1 MADDHIIKNF
11 TATDIEKYHKGL
23 LSSKERHDLEKA
35 ALDDPFL
42 ADALEGYAVAG
53 VNADADIADLKRRL
67 GKRTEQTKVIPI
79 QKAGKP
85 FPWLRIAVIA
95 ILIAGTG
102 ILSYQVLF
110 KDKSGENAIADSPSP
125 AKQKANYGDT
135 VSKDLA
141 TRPNNNSVT
150 VSTEDPKD
158 SALYYHNSLGAAKS
172 DNELKTT
179 DTNKDALAEKEEDA
193 SRSLNITPGLNIDPD
208 TTKTFMQ
215 NKAAPPVANAA
226 KPEGLNANNGR
237 IVANNNAGALERK
250 NNGVVKEFVLND
262 DFSKAKKAPA
272 QQNKPVAQSGVD
284 GYTTMRDSTAGLN
297 NVYNYGFK
305 RTEGPY
311 RPNVFRGQVT
321 DNNNNALPFANI
333 TNTRDN
339 VGTYSDAQGNFTLIS
354 SDTVLNVQVKS
365 LGFENNNALLR
376 NSLAYNKVQM
386 QEDKSLNAFVLD
398 TVKRNLSMLRKN
410 SLTAVEET
418 EPEDG
423 WDSWDTYVVNNTNI
437 PSSFHKKSD
446 EMAKN
451 TVEVSFEVN
460 KYGEPVNL
468 RVEKSLCEK
477 CDQEALRIVKE
488 GPKWKRKAKKSKR
501 TTVTVPFVKPE

>member
-11 TATDIEKYHKGL
+11 TAADIEKYHKGL

-53 VNADADIADLKRRL
+53 VNANADITDLKRRL
-67 GKRTEQTKVIPI
+67 AERTEQAKIIPI

-110 KDKSGENAIADSPSP
+110 KNRSGENSIAESNSP
-125 AKQKANYGDT
+125 AKQKANFGDT

-141 TRPNNNSVT
+141 TRPDNNSVT

-158 SALYYHNSLGAAKS
+158 SILYEKSGAAKS
-172 DNELKTT
+172 DNELKVIES
-179 DTNKDALAEKEEDA
+179 NKDRLAKKEETSAYLDI
-193 SRSLNITPGLNIDPD
+193 SPD
-208 TTKTFMQ
+208 TSRTLEQ
-215 NKAAPPVANAA
+215 YKAAPPIANAV
-226 KPEGLNANNGR
+226 KPEAEKLNASSGV
-237 IVANNNAGALERK
+237 VANNNASALERR
-250 NNGVVKEFVLND
+250 NNGYLNEIVLNGD
-262 DFSKAKKAPA
+262 INKTKKAPA
-272 QQNKPVAQSGVD
+272 KFYNTTTQPGVN
-284 GYTTMRDSTAGLN
+284 GNANRYDSTAGLN
-297 NVYNYGFK
+297 KAFNYDFK

-365 LGFENNNALLR
+365 LGFENSNSLLR
-376 NSLAYNKVQM
+376 NSVAFNRVQM

-446 EMAKN
+446 EIAKN
-451 TVEVSFEVN
+451 TVEISFEVN
-460 KYGEPVNL
+460 KYGEPINL
-468 RVEKSLCEK
+468 KVEKSLCEK